1 MQTVVAKLKY
11 MRMSPRKAR
20 IYANIIKGLTAND
33 AEAQL
38 MLSPHRTRDY
48 LLRLLRSAVANAV
61 HNEKLNPE
69 TLYVKN
75 IIVDNG
81 PMTSRWTPRA
91 RGSASQIQK
100 KTSHVTIE
108 LGVKEMATPKKYTI
122 ITKKKKKEEKPKKE
136 RKAAKEP
143 KHVHEE
149 KSISVEKPKE
159 KRGSGPKM
167 FSRKAI

>member
-1 MQTVVAKLKY
+1 MEPIIAKLKY

-20 IYANIIKGLTAND
+20 IYANIIKGLQVNE
-33 AEAQL
+33 AEGQL
-38 MLSPHRTRDY
+38 LLSPHRTRDY
-48 LLRLLRSAVANAV
+48 LLRLLRSAVANAI
-61 HNEKLNPE
+61 HNNKLDAD

-100 KTSHVTIE
+100 KTCHVTIE
-108 LGVKEMATPKKYTI
+108 LGVREAKAKRFTI
-122 ITKKKKKEEKPKKE
+122 IAKKKKKDEKPKKT
-136 RKAAKEP
+136 KGGSKDAK
-143 KHVHEE
+143 HAHEE
-149 KSISVEKPKE
+149 KGVGAEKPKE
-159 KRGSGPKM
+159 KRSGGPKI